1 MLVPQKMISATST
14 ALDNYGI
21 VWIPLWSIVSL
32 YNEVSPTGSY
42 ILVYSYLYFS
52 ASRLKVTRTES
63 TLLDMHINIPRSFD
77 VNVVC
82 SKTRYATIKFDRND
96 LSGSVTFRVP

>member
-1 MLVPQKMISATST
+1 MVDCI
-14 ALDNYGI
+14 
-21 VWIPLWSIVSL
+21 SL
-32 YNEVSPTGSY
+32 YNEVSPTESY
-42 ILVYSYLYFS
+42 ILVYSYLYFR

-63 TLLDMHINIPRSFD
+63 TLLDMRINIPRCFD

-82 SKTRYATIKFDRND
+82 SNIKRYANIKFDRSE

>member
-21 VWIPLWSIVSL
+21 VWIPLWSIVKFISL

-42 ILVYSYLYFS
+42 ILVCIQ
-52 ASRLKVTRTES
+52 AEVTES

-82 SKTRYATIKFDRND
+82 SKTLRKHKIR
-96 LSGSVTFRVP
+96 S